1 MKLIGILLLLLLIGC
16 SNTEKKDSQK
26 IYTKVTVITG
36 TTGKDGVFRE
46 QYRQEYIEDV
56 EVYLIDDDIKI
67 SKGI

>member
-16 SNTEKKDSQK
+16 SNADKKDSQK
-26 IYTKVTVITG
+26 VYTKVTVIAG

-46 QYRQEYIEDV
+46 QYRQEYIEDG